1 MRQKPAVV
9 AAPPSAG
16 PATAARARRH
26 LWFAGYVALVALP
39 LPLAWL
45 TDPLPQPRPV
55 RADVGVALGFLAL
68 SLLLIQFALVSRLR
82 PVSRPFGADVL
93 MQWHRGAAI
102 LALAFVVAHPV
113 LVPGLPWSAWNPF
126 SGPRATQTGAVA
138 LWATVVIT
146 VTSSR
151 RKALGLSYEAWQVI
165 HLGSA
170 CVIVVAAL
178 WHVMAVGVYT
188 SAPALGWLLTM
199 YAALFAALVVRYRLI
214 RPLEL
219 ARQPWRIAV
228 NEDVGGNTRR
238 VAVRPDGHA
247 GFAFEPG
254 QFAWLLTGRS
264 PLLSAQHPL
273 SIASSAVRGA
283 DGTIEFAIKAL
294 GDWSAMRVPEL
305 EPGRVVWVDGPYGS
319 FTPDPASAE
328 PLVLIAGGIGIAP
341 IRSMLH
347 TLSAREDRRRIYL
360 FYAASDWS
368 RVVFVD
374 EIDRLTRTLDL
385 HVTFVFEQP
394 GTGWTGERGFV
405 TTELLARHLPAGMA
419 EFEYF
424 VCGPLPMIDALES
437 ALTALRVPT
446 RHIHTERFQMV

>member
-1 MRQKPAVV
+1 MRQEPAVV
-9 AAPPSAG
+9 AASPSPG
-16 PATAARARRH
+16 PATAARALRH
-26 LWFAGYVALVALP
+26 TWFAGYIALVTLP
-39 LPLAWL
+39 LLLAWL
-45 TDPLPQPRPV
+45 TDPLPDPRPV
-55 RADVGVALGFLAL
+55 RTDIGVALGFLAL

-102 LALAFVVAHPV
+102 LALAFAVAHPL
-113 LVPGLPWSAWNPF
+113 LVPRLPWSAWNPF
-126 SGPRATQTGAVA
+126 AGPAAIQTGAVA
-138 LWATVVIT
+138 LWATVVIS
-146 VTSSR
+146 VTSIR
-151 RKALGLSYEAWQVI
+151 RKSLGLSYEAWQVI

-178 WHVMAVGVYT
+178 WHVMAVGVYS
-188 SAPALGWLLTM
+188 SAPALGWLLTV
-199 YAALFAALVVRYRLI
+199 YAALFAALLVRYRLI

-219 ARQPWRIAV
+219 ARRPWRIAV
-228 NEDVGGNTRR
+228 NEDIGSNTRR
-238 VAVRPDGHA
+238 VGVRPDGHG

-264 PLLSAQHPL
+264 PMLSAQHPL
-273 SIASSAVRGA
+273 SIASSAARGA

-294 GDWSAMRVPEL
+294 GDWSAMIVPGL

-319 FTPDPASAE
+319 FTPDPTSAE

-341 IRSMLH
+341 IRSMLQ
-347 TLSAREDRRRIYL
+347 TLSHLSDRRRVYL

-368 RVVFVD
+368 RVVFAD
-374 EIDRLTRTLDL
+374 ELARLAETLDL
-385 HVTFVFEQP
+385 HVTFVFEHP
-394 GTGWTGERGFV
+394 GPGWTGERGFV
-405 TTELLARHLPAGMA
+405 TTDLLARHLPAGMA

-446 RHIHTERFQMV
+446 SHIHTERFQMV